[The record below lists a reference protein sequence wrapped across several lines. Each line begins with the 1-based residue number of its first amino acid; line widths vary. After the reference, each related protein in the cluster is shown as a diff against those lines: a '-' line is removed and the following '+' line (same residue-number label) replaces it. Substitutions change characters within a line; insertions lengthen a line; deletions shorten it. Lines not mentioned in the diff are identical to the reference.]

1 MLGTYS
7 LVILSMAFVDNV
19 SYVVALR
26 QFSIPL
32 GVLFAVIGFGESLKA
47 PKIFGVII
55 TFIGLIAV
63 ALG

>member
-1 MLGTYS
+1 
-7 LVILSMAFVDNV
+7 MAFVDNV

-47 PKIFGVII
+47 PKIFGVSI